1 MINTLY
7 LPELR
12 EDLAENN
19 TVDLEAFC
27 SALHPARAAEF
38 MEGLTDDEIW
48 SVLKFAEPGRRVE
61 ILSYFDHDRQVHL
74 VETQNSDDV
83 AHLLEHY
90 GADDRVDILKDVSK
104 EVVNQLLP
112 KVPVHVRRDIQKLL
126 SFPEGTAGAMM
137 TSDFAKLGESLTV
150 RQAIDELSRQASQ
163 LETIYYVY
171 VVDAAEHLKGV
182 VSARQLLS
190 ALSKP
195 QMHLSE
201 LIETNCFAVKV
212 FDDQE
217 DVARIVAKYD
227 LLAIPVV
234 DAENRMVG
242 IITHDD
248 VIDVVREEATEDAQ
262 RIGGV
267 APLEETY
274 LKTPFLT
281 LSWKRGIWLVVL
293 FFAAVTT
300 AMILDGYEENARNF
314 SWLIAFIPL
323 IASTGGNSG
332 NQSAT
337 LIITA
342 LAAGDVTSRDWKRVI
357 RRELA
362 TGLLLGGTLSVAGY
376 IVAATFLAPSMIAA
390 LVIPITILLV
400 VTCGTLIGSSLPI
413 LFRKMGLDPALMS
426 NPCVAGILDILGIL
440 IFFNVA
446 LTFLP
451 WVSP

>member
-12 EDLAENN
+12 EDLAEKN

-38 MEGLTDDEIW
+38 MEGLTDDEVW
-48 SVLKFAEPGRRVE
+48 RVLQYAPPDRRVE

-74 VETQNSDDV
+74 VETQNPDEV
-83 AHLLEHY
+83 AALLEHY
-90 GADDRVDILKDVSK
+90 GADDRVDILKEVSK

-112 KVPVHVRRDIQKLL
+112 KVPVDVRRDIQKLL
-126 SFPEGTAGAMM
+126 SFPEGTAGAVM

-150 RQAIDELSRQASQ
+150 KQAIDELSRQASQ
-163 LETIYYVY
+163 LETIYYIY
-171 VVDAAEHLKGV
+171 VVDTHEHLRGV
-182 VSARQLLS
+182 VSARQILS

-195 QMHLSE
+195 QMLLSE
-201 LIETNCFAVKV
+201 LMETNFVSVKV
-212 FDDQE
+212 SDDQE

-262 RIGGV
+262 LIGGV
-267 APLEETY
+267 APLDESY

-293 FFAAVTT
+293 FFAATTT
-300 AMILDGYEENARNF
+300 AMILDGYEEHARNF

-337 LIITA
+337 LIIAA
-342 LAAGDVTSRDWKRVI
+342 LTAGDITIRDWKKI
-357 RRELA
+357 ALRELGS
-362 TGLLLGGTLSVAGY
+362 GLLLGGCLALFGY
-376 IVAATFLAPSMIAA
+376 IVAATFFAPTYVEA

-400 VTCGTLIGSSLPI
+400 VTSGTLIGSSLPI
-413 LFRKMGLDPALMS
+413 LFRRMGLDPALMS
-426 NPCVAGILDILGIL
+426 NPCVAGILDILGIF

-446 LTFLP
+446 ILLL
-451 WVSP
+451 S

>member
-38 MEGLTDDEIW
+38 MEGLTDDEVW
-48 SVLKFAEPGRRVE
+48 KVLKFAVPERRVE
-61 ILSYFDHDRQVHL
+61 ILSFFDHDRQVHL
-74 VETQNSDDV
+74 VETQNADEV

-112 KVPVHVRRDIQKLL
+112 KVPVHVRRDIKKLL

-137 TSDFAKLGESLTV
+137 TSDFAKLSESLTV
-150 RQAIDELSRQASQ
+150 LDAIHELSHQASQ

-171 VVDAAEHLKGV
+171 VVDASEHLMGV
-182 VSARQLLS
+182 CSARQLLS
-190 ALSKP
+190 ALTKP
-195 QMHLSE
+195 SLHLSD
-201 LIETNCFAVKV
+201 LIETNVFAVKV

-217 DVARIVAKYD
+217 EVARIVAKYN

-234 DAENRMVG
+234 DSENRMVG

-267 APLEETY
+267 APLQDTY
-274 LKTPFLT
+274 LKTPLLT

-293 FFAAVTT
+293 FFAAFTT
-300 AMILDGYEENARNF
+300 ALILDGYEENARNY

-342 LAAGDVTSRDWKRVI
+342 LAAGDVTLRDWKRVAL
-357 RRELA
+357 RELA
-362 TGLLLGGTLSVAGY
+362 TGLLLGGCLSLFGF
-376 IVAATFLAPSMIAA
+376 IVAALFFAPSVTEA
-390 LVIPITILLV
+390 LCIPITILLV
-400 VTCGTLIGSSLPI
+400 VTSGTLIGSSLPI

-446 LTFLP
+446 LTLLR
-451 WVSP
+451 